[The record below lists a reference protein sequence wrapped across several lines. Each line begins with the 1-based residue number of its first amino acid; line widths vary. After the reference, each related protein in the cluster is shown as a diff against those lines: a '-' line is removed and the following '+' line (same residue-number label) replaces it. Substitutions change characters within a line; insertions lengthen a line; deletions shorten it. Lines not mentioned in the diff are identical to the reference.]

1 MKFGKVRYNLAFIN
15 LTNLIKSL
23 LGRLNLLVRSLT
35 SIFFHIFDEDI
46 ATLLPQSTSK
56 STPEP

>member
-1 MKFGKVRYNLAFIN
+1 MKFGKMRYNLAFIN

-23 LGRLNLLVRSLT
+23 LGRLNLLVQSLT
-35 SIFFHIFDEDI
+35 SIFFTFLIEDI

-56 STPEP
+56 STLEP